1 MHENQRISV
10 IQQTEHAAVNGDQR
24 DHDYLER
31 NDHRKHHQKE
41 QEFIDLP
48 VFSYKDVSAH
58 GRKQN
63 NQKDTD
69 TCYQKRVLKYIQEIQ
84 SLEGCDVVVN
94 RESLLTTEAERQ
106 LCNITLILKGVQHD
120 HEKRKHI
127 KQEQQYRNHRTDN
140 RSYFAG
146 FYTSSLI
153 HYASTSFRLFITA

>member
-10 IQQTEHAAVNGDQR
+10 IQQTEHAAINGDQR

-63 NQKDTD
+63 DQKDTD
-69 TCYQKRVLKYIQEIQ
+69 TCY
-84 SLEGCDVVVN
+84 
-94 RESLLTTEAERQ
+94 
-106 LCNITLILKGVQHD
+106 
-120 HEKRKHI
+120 
-127 KQEQQYRNHRTDN
+127 
-140 RSYFAG
+140 
-146 FYTSSLI
+146 
-153 HYASTSFRLFITA
+153 